1 VEDTHPFDPT
11 RESVGA
17 MGADVARWVAEH
29 YAALHTLPVVPPVTP
44 AESFALFDQPV
55 PEEGMPWPHLLARF
69 KRDIVANS
77 FHLPSPRYF
86 GLMNPTPLPIAVF
99 AEAMAAALNQNVAA
113 WHHSPAATAV
123 EAQVIRWLC
132 EVCRLPKGA
141 FGSLTSG
148 GTPAN
153 TTGLKIALNE
163 KVPEVRERGLFGLAA
178 RPVFYASAEAHFSIE
193 KSANILGLGTRDGF
207 RRIPVDGDSRA
218 DVEALRAMIAADR
231 KAGLRPFCLVGVA
244 GVTSN
249 GVIDPLAALADVAAE
264 EGLWFHVDAAYG
276 AGGLLS
282 DALRPRFAGIE
293 RADSVTVDPHKW
305 WYLPYP
311 CGALLT
317 RDGAA
322 GERTFHAGD
331 VYIPD
336 TGRSVEFR
344 HHGMIGSRAFNAL
357 KLWLAMLY
365 VGRRAYGR
373 QAEEQV
379 ALAQRFVEE
388 LTRDGAWEA
397 VTPVDTAIAAVRY
410 VGKGAKGEG
419 RRAKS
424 EGSGPPD
431 IQDRIVARVMESRRH
446 WISPT
451 TTVGKRAIRVM
462 VISYLTRW
470 EHLEELIAALRDA
483 ARDEAD
489 E

>member
-1 VEDTHPFDPT
+1 MTDQHPFDPT
-11 RESVGA
+11 AESVGA

-29 YAALHTLPVVPPVTP
+29 FAALHTLPVVPDVTP
-44 AESFALFDQPV
+44 AQTFALFDEPV
-55 PEEGMPWPHLLARF
+55 PEDGTPWPALLERF
-69 KRDIVANS
+69 KRDVAANS

-99 AEAMAAALNQNVAA
+99 GEAMAAALNQNVAA

-132 EVCRLPKGA
+132 AVCGLPA
-141 FGSLTSG
+141 ASFGSLTSG

-163 KVPEVRERGLFGLAA
+163 QVPEAKERGLFGLKE

-193 KSANILGLGTRDGF
+193 KSANILGLGTRDGY

-218 DVEALRAMIAADR
+218 DVSALRVMIAADR
-231 KAGLRPFCLVGVA
+231 KAGLRPFCVVGVA

-249 GVIDPLAALADVAAE
+249 GVIDHLDALADVAAE
-264 EGLWFHVDAAYG
+264 SGLWFHVDAAYG

-282 DALRPRFAGIE
+282 EALRPRYAGIE
-293 RADSVTVDPHKW
+293 RADSITVDPHKW

-311 CGALLT
+311 CGAILT

-322 GERTFHAGD
+322 GERTFQAGD
-331 VYIPD
+331 VYIPG

-344 HHGMIGSRAFNAL
+344 HHGLEGSRSFRAL
-357 KLWLAMLY
+357 KLWLAMQY
-365 VGRRAYGR
+365 VGRNAYGR
-373 QAEEQV
+373 LAEEQV
-379 ALAQRFVEE
+379 ALTERFVKE
-388 LTRDGAWEA
+388 LTSGGEWES
-397 VTPVDTAIAAVRY
+397 VTPVDTAIAAVRFI
-410 VGKGAKGEG
+410 GTPA
-419 RRAKS
+419 RRHARA
-424 EGSGPPD
+424 PD
-431 IQDRIVARVMESRRH
+431 TQDRIVARVMESRRH

-470 EHLEELIAALRDA
+470 QHLEELIGALREA
-483 ARDEAD
+483 ARAER
-489 E
+489 